1 MRLFSLRKIILFIL
15 LSMHEPVKI
24 TKVAMFIDGSFFLQ
38 VNTFYKYHH
47 YVGKSFHYSG
57 FIDYVRHK
65 VAQLEHS
72 RYNLCQ
78 VVEAHWFRGRYPTSA
93 MELKY
98 PDPTKRLEIMSNER
112 KMEDTLIYQGIT
124 SHYYPLQVDHE
135 TGETQERPINV
146 WFATEALAMA
156 AQGLFDVLVIV
167 GGDSEYKH
175 LAAKLSALGVRTMVL
190 GWNITYEADTQ
201 NGFRSRYIKTSQALI
216 DECTYPVWLDKII
229 DQGLEDADRLI
240 QNLFHN

>member
-1 MRLFSLRKIILFIL
+1 
-15 LSMHEPVKI
+15 MHEPVKI

-98 PDPTKRLEIMSNER
+98 PDPTKRLEIMTNER